1 VTRGSRL
8 RLAAAV
14 IGVVAGLLP
23 HVARAADLPDPT
35 DPGSIARAI
44 PQIPPDAVPRTN
56 AVTDATGL
64 AGCDNRDRTECL
76 LPFPNDRFT
85 VPDKGMPTGRRVNL
99 PLLAMPRNIAG
110 KPIDPSELNRNDGFS
125 PGSMIL
131 TVVPGLDLARTGAAP
146 ITDMARSLDPDQP
159 IVLLNTRTG
168 KRHPFWAELDSNASN
183 PARKALIVRPAVN
196 LDEGTRYIVALRRMR
211 DAKGRVIPPSAEF
224 KAERDARK
232 GTAGHIESVFA
243 SLQKAGVDR
252 RDLFLAWDF
261 TVASRQ
267 NLTGRL
273 LKIRDDAF
281 ASLHGGTPSFA
292 VDKVSD
298 FTPAQNRA
306 LMRQVQGSFTV
317 PNYLNTP
324 TGSTGSRFNYV
335 GSKDG
340 LPTRLGGTS
349 TLTAKYTCNISRA
362 AAAKPAR
369 PSLYGHGLLG
379 GQDEVNAGNVQT
391 MAATQDFMFCATDWI
406 GMATEDLPT
415 VGSILVDVSN
425 FPALADRAQQGMLNF
440 LFLARLMKDPR
451 AFAANGAFRANG
463 RSLIDTRAVYYDGNS
478 QGGIMGGALM
488 AVAQDITRGVLGVPG
503 MNYST
508 LLNRSTDFA
517 TYSSIMYNAYP
528 DKLDQQM
535 VFALMQMLWDRA
547 EADGYAAHMTDRPLP
562 NTPAHTILM
571 TPAFGDHQVA
581 NVAAEVEARTIGA
594 AIHWPALAAGRSQD
608 VTPFWGIP
616 RIAAYPFRGSAFVIW
631 DSHKTPAAP
640 LGNTPP
646 QTGDDPH
653 SYPRAQ
659 AADQALKSAFLQP
672 DGAVVDTCV
681 GRPC

>member
-1 VTRGSRL
+1 MTRGSRL
-8 RLAAAV
+8 GLLMAV
-14 IGVVAGLLP
+14 VSLVAGLAP

-35 DPGSIARAI
+35 DPASVVKAI
-44 PQIPPDAVPRTN
+44 PQVPPDAVPRTN
-56 AVTDATGL
+56 PVTDATGL
-64 AGCDNRDRTECL
+64 AGCDGRDRTECL
-76 LPFPNDRFT
+76 FPFPNDRFT
-85 VPDKGMPTGRRVNL
+85 VADRGTATGRRVNL

-131 TVVPGLDLARTGAAP
+131 TVVPGVDLGKTGAAP

-159 IVLLNTRTG
+159 IVVLNTRTG
-168 KRHPFWAELDSNASN
+168 KRHPFWAELDSNATN
-183 PARKALIVRPAVN
+183 PARRALIIRPAVN
-196 LDEGTRYIVALRRMR
+196 FDEGTRYVVALRRMR
-211 DAKGRVIPPSAEF
+211 DAKGHLIPPSPAF
-224 KAERDARK
+224 RAERDARK
-232 GTAGHIESVFA
+232 GTAGHMESVFA
-243 SLQKAGVDR
+243 SLDNAGVNR

-273 LKIRDDAF
+273 LHIRDDAF
-281 ASLHGGTPSFA
+281 ASLHGGAPSFT
-292 VDKVSD
+292 VDTVSD
-298 FTPAQNRA
+298 FTPAQNHA
-306 LMRQVQGSFTV
+306 LLRQVHGSFTV

-324 TGSTGSRFNYV
+324 TGSTGSRFNYL

-340 LPTRLGGTS
+340 LPTRLGGTA

-362 AAAKPAR
+362 AATKPAR

-379 GQDEVNAGNVQT
+379 SQDEVNAGNVQT

-425 FPALADRAQQGMLNF
+425 FPALADRSQQGILDF

-451 AFAANGAFRANG
+451 AFASNAAFRANG
-463 RSLIDTRAVYYDGNS
+463 RSLIDTSAVYYDGNS

-508 LLNRSTDFA
+508 LLNRSVDFA
-517 TYSSIMYNAYP
+517 TYSAVMYNAYP
-528 DKLDQQM
+528 DKLDQQL

-547 EADGYAAHMTDRPLP
+547 EADGYALHMTTRPLP

-571 TPAFGDHQVA
+571 TPAVGDHQVA

-594 AIHWPALAAGRSQD
+594 AVHWPAVGAGRSFD
-608 VTPFWGIP
+608 VTPFWGIA
-616 RIAAYPFRGSAFVIW
+616 RIPAYPYRGSAIVMW
-631 DSHKTPAAP
+631 DSHKTPVAP
-640 LGNTPP
+640 TGNVPP
-646 QTGDDPH
+646 SAGQDPH
-653 SYPRAQ
+653 EYPRAQ
-659 AADQALKSAFLQP
+659 AADQAMKSAFLQP
-672 DGAVVDTCV
+672 DGAVVDTCA
-681 GRPC
+681 GKPC